1 MCIVTTLV
9 PGLPDP
15 ISTATMEVWDRDVH
29 QQTYKQQN
37 QRSAREIIQ
46 VNKADGEK
54 MALTPPVCS
63 VNDVHHGQRKDRPT
77 FHPSLWGDFFL
88 TYQPPTAPKVTSE

>member
-1 MCIVTTLV
+1 
-9 PGLPDP
+9 
-15 ISTATMEVWDRDVH
+15 MEVWNRDVH